1 MWGNPFMGHKIL
13 VVPIIDRE
21 DMEELV
27 ILQMA
32 LTLPT
37 MEEPM
42 ENMVSNEQTLKI
54 ESNVLDVMTS
64 DRRK

>member
-1 MWGNPFMGHKIL
+1 MGHKIL

-27 ILQMA
+27 IHQMV
-32 LTLPT
+32 LTLLT

-54 ESNVLDVMTS
+54 EFNVLDVMTS
-64 DRRK
+64 DRGK